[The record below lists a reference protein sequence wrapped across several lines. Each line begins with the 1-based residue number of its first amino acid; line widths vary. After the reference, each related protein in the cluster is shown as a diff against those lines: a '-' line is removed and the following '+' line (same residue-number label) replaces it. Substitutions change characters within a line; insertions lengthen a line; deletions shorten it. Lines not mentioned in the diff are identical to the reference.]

1 MKKYIESIMMLFIG
15 MVVVTACSN
24 KDDDNY
30 SWATVSGEQVFFS
43 TDLKSSVETPT
54 DVNSFTVTLNRIKT
68 DGELTVPLKITSSDG
83 CIYTP
88 AANQV
93 TFADGAKTADLTFN
107 YDPTAVVFG
116 TYYDITIS
124 IDNPELTTPYGSSQY
139 TFKAGMSEWEKMT
152 GKAVYQDDFICS
164 LFDAPQQ
171 WTVEIEKSVVTPGR
185 YKLIA
190 PYGPNTDF
198 PKYAVKLGFY
208 GDVSEAKGAYKDGG
222 NTSMIINAQDPDYVY
237 FEAFETGY
245 TDLNGDLEGAVG
257 LISYVWYWLTGG
269 TPMETIKSARPT
281 YFGKLKDGVITFTE
295 PKTCI
300 TTLDGGLAYYGNLN
314 GKLAIALPGY
324 ALKDYDAEITF
335 KGVFTD
341 PSQAVTAMCDLQLG
355 ADVTTVKAI
364 VVEDAAD
371 DGAVAD
377 AILAGDIEGTDVE
390 AGTIYVPIA
399 EDLSGKLKVVAVV
412 IAENEV
418 KTVVSAGFEYYG
430 GGASPWKSLGIGYYT
445 EDYIISYYGQK
456 DGDGNFIPYDPE
468 TYEVEIEENNDTPGL
483 YRIKNAYAPVAAMF
497 GETGGEKDIEVH
509 AENPAGVYIPMQGTG
524 IDFGNGEYGIESFGG
539 YLISQN
545 SSAPVADVIAYYAGK
560 FGTLESGIITFPAIK
575 LTNGMEIQ
583 GYLYAGG
590 ELYYYGGTTLAS
602 KIVLPSAAASVKAKA
617 KKRAAASDFARRLYM
632 GVHANKEVKKANVF
646 RIPNKVQSFKL

>member
-24 KDDDNY
+24 KDDDDY

-43 TDLKSSVETPT
+43 TDLSASVETPT

-68 DGELTVPLKITSSDG
+68 DGELTVPLKITTSDG

-93 TFADGAKTADLTFN
+93 TFADGAKTANLTFN

-124 IDNPELTTPYGSSQY
+124 IDDPELTTPYGSSQY

-152 GKAVYQDDFICS
+152 GKAVYLDDFICS
-164 LFDAPQQ
+164 LFDVPQQ

-198 PKYAVKLGFY
+198 PKYAVKLGLY
-208 GDVSEAKGAYKDGG
+208 SDVSEAKGAYKDGG

-245 TDLNGDLEGAVG
+245 SNFEGLDEGSVG

-269 TPMETIKSARPT
+269 TPMETIKSARPA

-300 TTLDGGLAYYGNLN
+300 TTLDGGLKYYGNLN

-430 GGASPWKSLGIGYYT
+430 GGANPWKSLGTGAFVDDVICPLFGYSVA
-445 EDYIISYYGQK
+445 EYG
-456 DGDGNFIPYDPE
+456 NEYP
-468 TYEVEIEENNDTPGL
+468 VEIDESTSTPGL
-483 YRIKNAYAPVAAMF
+483 YRLKAMYSAVAADF
-497 GETGGEKDIEVH
+497 GVESGTGDVLVH
-509 AENPAGVYIPMQGTG
+509 AENANAVYIPLQPLELTLGSNGPFSISTDAG
-524 IDFGNGEYGIESFGG
+524 ELVEKYGFDAVYAQLPNIFGN
-539 YLISQN
+539 
-545 SSAPVADVIAYYAGK
+545 
-560 FGTLESGIITFPAIK
+560 LENGVITFPM
-575 LTNGMEIQ
+575 LDSQTSSGDPVQ
-583 GYLYAGG
+583 YQLYAVLGDRYLFGG
-590 ELYYYGGTTLAS
+590 KTGNFTIL
-602 KIVLPSAAASVKAKA
+602 LPNATSEAKAKA
-617 KKRAAASDFARRLYM
+617 KRAARARKFASNLK
-632 GVHANKEVKKANVF
+632 GVFGKPSPKNQIVLRVNKYRVKKLN
-646 RIPNKVQSFKL
+646 R

>member
-1 MKKYIESIMMLFIG
+1 MKKYIKSIMMLFIG

-24 KDDDNY
+24 KDDDDY
-30 SWATVSGEQVFFS
+30 TWATVSGEQVFFS
-43 TDLKSSVETPT
+43 TDLSASVETPT
-54 DVNSFTVTLNRIKT
+54 DVNNFTVTLNRIQT
-68 DGELTVPLKITSSDG
+68 DGELTVPLKITTSDG

-93 TFADGAKTADLTFN
+93 TFADGAKTANLTFN

-124 IDNPELTTPYGSSQY
+124 IDDPELTTPYGSSQY

-152 GKAVYQDDFICS
+152 GKAVYLDDFICS
-164 LFDAPQQ
+164 LFDVPQQ

-198 PKYAVKLGFY
+198 PKYAVKLGLY
-208 GDVSEAKGAYKDGG
+208 SDVSEAKGAYKDGG

-245 TDLNGDLEGAVG
+245 SNFEGLDEGSVG

-269 TPMETIKSARPT
+269 TAMETIKSARPA

-418 KTVVSAGFEYYG
+418 KTVKSAGFEYYG
-430 GGASPWKSLGIGYYT
+430 GGGNPWKSLGEGYFVDDLICPLFNYT
-445 EDYIISYYGQK
+445 VADY
-456 DGDGNFIPYDPE
+456 GNEYP
-468 TYEVEIEENNDTPGL
+468 VEIDESTSTPGL
-483 YRIKNAYAPVAAMF
+483 YRLKAMYSAVAADF
-497 GETGGEKDIEVH
+497 GIASGTGDVLVH
-509 AENPAGVYIPMQGTG
+509 AENPNAVYIPLQPLELTLGSNGPFSISTDAG
-524 IDFGNGEYGIESFGG
+524 ELVEEHGFDVVYAKLPNIFGRLENG
-539 YLISQN
+539 
-545 SSAPVADVIAYYAGK
+545 V
-560 FGTLESGIITFPAIK
+560 ITFP
-575 LTNGMEIQ
+575 LLESQSGSQ
-583 GYLYAGG
+583 YQLYAILGEKYYLGG
-590 ELYYYGGTTLAS
+590 KSGS
-602 KIVLPSAAASVKAKA
+602 FKIVLPGASAEAKA
-617 KKRAAASDFARRLYM
+617 NAKRAAMARKFANSLKGTFGKPSPKHQFALR
-632 GVHANKEVKKANVF
+632 VNKYRIKNVN
-646 RIPNKVQSFKL
+646 R

>member
-1 MKKYIESIMMLFIG
+1 MKKYIKSIMMLFIG

-24 KDDDNY
+24 KDDDDY
-30 SWATVSGEQVFFS
+30 TWATVSGEQVFFS
-43 TDLKSSVETPT
+43 TDLSASVETPT
-54 DVNSFTVTLNRIKT
+54 DVNNFTVTLNRIQT
-68 DGELTVPLKITSSDG
+68 DGELTVPLKITTSDG

-93 TFADGAKTADLTFN
+93 TFADGAKTANLTFN

-124 IDNPELTTPYGSSQY
+124 IDDPELTTPYGSSQY

-164 LFDAPQQ
+164 LFDVPQQ

-198 PKYAVKLGFY
+198 PKYAVKLGLY
-208 GDVSEAKGAYKDGG
+208 SDVSEAKGAYKDGG

-245 TDLNGDLEGAVG
+245 SNFEGLDEGSVG

-269 TPMETIKSARPT
+269 TAMETIKSARPA

-418 KTVVSAGFEYYG
+418 KTVKSAGFEYYG
-430 GGASPWKSLGIGYYT
+430 GGGNPWKSLGEGYFVDDLICPLFNYT
-445 EDYIISYYGQK
+445 VADY
-456 DGDGNFIPYDPE
+456 GNEYP
-468 TYEVEIEENNDTPGL
+468 VEIDESTSTPGL
-483 YRIKNAYAPVAAMF
+483 YRLKAMYSAVAADF
-497 GETGGEKDIEVH
+497 GIASGTGDVLVH
-509 AENPAGVYIPMQGTG
+509 AENPNAVYIPLQPLELTLGSNGPFSISTDAG
-524 IDFGNGEYGIESFGG
+524 ELVEEHGFDVVYAKLPNIFGRLENG
-539 YLISQN
+539 
-545 SSAPVADVIAYYAGK
+545 V
-560 FGTLESGIITFPAIK
+560 ITFP
-575 LTNGMEIQ
+575 LLESQSGSQ
-583 GYLYAGG
+583 YQLYAILGEKYYLGG
-590 ELYYYGGTTLAS
+590 KSGS
-602 KIVLPSAAASVKAKA
+602 FKIVLPGASAEAKA
-617 KKRAAASDFARRLYM
+617 NAKRAAMARKFANSLKGTFGKPSPKHQFALR
-632 GVHANKEVKKANVF
+632 VNKYRIKNVN
-646 RIPNKVQSFKL
+646 R

>member
-1 MKKYIESIMMLFIG
+1 MKKYIKSIMMLFIG

-24 KDDDNY
+24 KDDDDY
-30 SWATVSGEQVFFS
+30 TWATVSGEQVFFS
-43 TDLKSSVETPT
+43 TDLSASVETPT
-54 DVNSFTVTLNRIKT
+54 DVNNFTVTLNRIQT
-68 DGELTVPLKITSSDG
+68 DGELTVPLKITTSDG

-93 TFADGAKTADLTFN
+93 TFADGAKTANLTFN

-124 IDNPELTTPYGSSQY
+124 IDDPELTTPYGSSQY

-164 LFDAPQQ
+164 FFDVPQQ

-198 PKYAVKLGFY
+198 PKYAVKLGLY
-208 GDVSEAKGAYKDGG
+208 SDVSEAKGAYKDGG

-245 TDLNGDLEGAVG
+245 SNFEGLDEGSVG

-269 TPMETIKSARPT
+269 TAMETIKSARPA

-324 ALKDYDAEITF
+324 ALKDYDATLTF

-364 VVEDAAD
+364 VVEEAAD

-377 AILAGDIEGTDVE
+377 AILAGDIEATDVE

-399 EDLSGKLKVVAVV
+399 EELSGKLKVVAVV

-430 GGASPWKSLGIGYYT
+430 GGANPWKSLGTGAFVDDVICPLFGYSVA
-445 EDYIISYYGQK
+445 EN
-456 DGDGNFIPYDPE
+456 GNLYP
-468 TYEVEIEENNDTPGL
+468 VEIDESTSTPGL
-483 YRIKNAYAPVAAMF
+483 YRLKAMYSAVAADF
-497 GETGGEKDIEVH
+497 GVQSGTGDILVH
-509 AENPAGVYIPMQGTG
+509 AENPNAVYIPLQSLELTLGS
-524 IDFGNGEYGIESFGG
+524 NGPFSISTDAGELVEEYGFDAVYAQLPNIFG
-539 YLISQN
+539 
-545 SSAPVADVIAYYAGK
+545 K
-560 FGTLESGIITFPAIK
+560 LENGVITFPM
-575 LTNGMEIQ
+575 LDGQTSSGDPVQ
-583 GYLYAGG
+583 YQLYAVLGDRYLFGG
-590 ELYYYGGTTLAS
+590 KTGNFTIL
-602 KIVLPSAAASVKAKA
+602 LPNATSEAKAKA
-617 KKRAAASDFARRLYM
+617 KRAAKARKFANSLKGTFGKPSPKKQFALR
-632 GVHANKEVKKANVF
+632 VNKYRVKKLN
-646 RIPNKVQSFKL
+646 R

>member
-1 MKKYIESIMMLFIG
+1 MKKYIKSIMMLFIG

-24 KDDDNY
+24 KDDDDY
-30 SWATVSGEQVFFS
+30 TWETVSGGQVFFS
-43 TDLKSSVETPT
+43 TDLSASVETPT
-54 DVNSFTVTLNRIKT
+54 DVNNFTVTLNRIQT
-68 DGELTVPLKITSSDG
+68 DGELTVPLKITTSDG

-93 TFADGAKTADLTFN
+93 TFADGAKTANLTFN

-124 IDNPELTTPYGSSQY
+124 IDDPELTTPYGSSQY

-164 LFDAPQQ
+164 LFDVPQQ

-198 PKYAVKLGFY
+198 PKYAVKLGLY
-208 GDVSEAKGAYKDGG
+208 SDVSEAKGAYKDGG

-245 TDLNGDLEGAVG
+245 SNFEGLDEGSVG

-269 TPMETIKSARPT
+269 TAMETIKSARPA

-418 KTVVSAGFEYYG
+418 KTVKSAGFEYYG
-430 GGASPWKSLGIGYYT
+430 GGGNPWKSLGEGYFVDDLICPLFNYT
-445 EDYIISYYGQK
+445 VADY
-456 DGDGNFIPYDPE
+456 GNEYP
-468 TYEVEIEENNDTPGL
+468 VEIDESTSTPGL
-483 YRIKNAYAPVAAMF
+483 YRLKAMYSAVAADF
-497 GETGGEKDIEVH
+497 GVESGTGDVLVH
-509 AENPAGVYIPMQGTG
+509 AENANAVYIPLQPLELTLGSNGPFSISTDAG
-524 IDFGNGEYGIESFGG
+524 ELVEEHGFDVVYAKLPNIFGRLENG
-539 YLISQN
+539 
-545 SSAPVADVIAYYAGK
+545 V
-560 FGTLESGIITFPAIK
+560 ITFP
-575 LTNGMEIQ
+575 LLESQSGSQ
-583 GYLYAGG
+583 YQLYAILGEKYYLGG
-590 ELYYYGGTTLAS
+590 KSGS
-602 KIVLPSAAASVKAKA
+602 FKIVLPGASAEAKA
-617 KKRAAASDFARRLYM
+617 NAKRAAMARKFANSLKGTFGKPSPKHQFALR
-632 GVHANKEVKKANVF
+632 VNKYRIKNVN
-646 RIPNKVQSFKL
+646 R

>member
-1 MKKYIESIMMLFIG
+1 MKKYIKSIMMLFIG

-24 KDDDNY
+24 KDDDDY
-30 SWATVSGEQVFFS
+30 TWATVSGEQVFFS

-208 GDVSEAKGAYKDGG
+208 GDVSEAKGAYNDGG

-245 TDLNGDLEGAVG
+245 TDLNSDLEGAVG
-257 LISYVWYWLTGG
+257 LISYVWYWLNGG

-300 TTLDGGLAYYGNLN
+300 TTLNGELAYYGNLN

-324 ALKDYDAEITF
+324 ALKDYDAALTF

-377 AILAGDIEGTDVE
+377 AILAGDIEATDVE

-430 GGASPWKSLGIGYYT
+430 GGANPWKSLGVGVYT
-445 EDYIISYYGQK
+445 DDFVVPNYTKE
-456 DGDGNFIPYDPE
+456 GNPY
-468 TYEVEIEENNDTPGL
+468 TYQVEIEENTETPGV
-483 YRIKNAYAPVAAMF
+483 YRIKNAYAPVAAAF
-497 GETGGEKDIEVH
+497 GETGGTKDIVIN
-509 AENPAGVYIPMQGTG
+509 AEDPNFVYITEQKTGLDLGYGEISIVSYAGYYIDRYGVDVVKGNYPEWGGTLADGVITLPLVTVKKQDESTIDVQGFFH
-524 IDFGNGEYGIESFGG
+524 DDG
-539 YLISQN
+539 Y
-545 SSAPVADVIAYYAGK
+545 YYAG
-560 FGTLESGIITFPAIK
+560 
-575 LTNGMEIQ
+575 TNGDFK
-583 GYLYAGG
+583 L
-590 ELYYYGGTTLAS
+590 
-602 KIVLPSAAASVKAKA
+602 VLPSASANVKAKA
-617 KKRAAASDFARRLYM
+617 KKRAAASSFARRLQKYSSAKM
-632 GVHANKEVKKANVF
+632 PMSGKKVYL
-646 RIPNKVQSFKL
+646 ISKKVQAVKF

>member
-1 MKKYIESIMMLFIG
+1 MKKYIKSIMMLFIG

-24 KDDDNY
+24 KDDDDY
-30 SWATVSGEQVFFS
+30 TWATVSGEQVFFS

-198 PKYAVKLGFY
+198 PKYAVKLGLY
-208 GDVSEAKGAYKDGG
+208 SDVSEAKGAYKDGG

-245 TDLNGDLEGAVG
+245 SNFKGLDEGSVG

-269 TPMETIKSARPT
+269 TAMETIKSARPA

-300 TTLDGGLAYYGNLN
+300 TTLDGGLAYNGNLN

-324 ALKDYDAEITF
+324 ALKDYDAALTF

-377 AILAGDIEGTDVE
+377 AILAGDIEATDVE

-430 GGASPWKSLGIGYYT
+430 GGGNPWKSLGKGYFVDDVICPLFGYSVA
-445 EDYIISYYGQK
+445 ENENLY
-456 DGDGNFIPYDPE
+456 P
-468 TYEVEIEENNDTPGL
+468 VEIDESTSTPGL
-483 YRIKNAYAPVAAMF
+483 YRLKAMYSAVAADF
-497 GETGGEKDIEVH
+497 GVQSGTGDVLVH
-509 AENPAGVYIPMQGTG
+509 AENPNAVYIPLQPLELTLGS
-524 IDFGNGEYGIESFGG
+524 NGPFSISTDAGELVEEYGFDAVYAQLPNIFG
-539 YLISQN
+539 
-545 SSAPVADVIAYYAGK
+545 K
-560 FGTLESGIITFPAIK
+560 LENGVITFPM
-575 LTNGMEIQ
+575 LDGQTSSGDPVQ
-583 GYLYAGG
+583 YQLYAVLGDRYLFGG
-590 ELYYYGGTTLAS
+590 KTGNFTIL
-602 KIVLPSAAASVKAKA
+602 LPNATSEAKAKA
-617 KKRAAASDFARRLYM
+617 KRAARARKFASNLK
-632 GVHANKEVKKANVF
+632 GVFGKPSPKDQIVLRVNKYRVKKLN
-646 RIPNKVQSFKL
+646 R

>member
-152 GKAVYQDDFICS
+152 GKAVYQEDFICS
-164 LFDAPQQ
+164 LYDAPQQ

-257 LISYVWYWLTGG
+257 LISYVWYWLNGG

-300 TTLDGGLAYYGNLN
+300 TTLDGELAYYGNLN

-430 GGASPWKSLGIGYYT
+430 GGASPWKSLGKGYFVDDMICPLFGYSVA
-445 EDYIISYYGQK
+445 DY
-456 DGDGNFIPYDPE
+456 GNEYP
-468 TYEVEIEENNDTPGL
+468 VEIDESTSTPGL
-483 YRIKNAYAPVAAMF
+483 YRLKAMFSAVAADF
-497 GETGGEKDIEVH
+497 GATSGSGDVLVH
-509 AENPAGVYIPMQGTG
+509 AENPNAVYIPLQPLELTIGSNGPFSMSTDAGELVEKYGFDAVYAQLPN
-524 IDFGNGEYGIESFGG
+524 IFGKLENG
-539 YLISQN
+539 
-545 SSAPVADVIAYYAGK
+545 V
-560 FGTLESGIITFPAIK
+560 ITFPLLQETGSDESTVDYQCWVILNDK
-575 LTNGMEIQ
+575 YYFGGMS
-583 GYLYAGG
+583 G
-590 ELYYYGGTTLAS
+590 S
-602 KIVLPSAAASVKAKA
+602 FKIVLPSASAEVKAKA
-617 KKRAAASDFARRLYM
+617 KRAAKARKFANSLKGTFGKPSPKKQFALR
-632 GVHANKEVKKANVF
+632 VNKYRVKKVN
-646 RIPNKVQSFKL
+646 R

>member
-1 MKKYIESIMMLFIG
+1 MKKYIKSIMMLFIG

-24 KDDDNY
+24 KDDDDY
-30 SWATVSGEQVFFS
+30 TWATVSGEQVFFS
-43 TDLKSSVETPT
+43 TDLSASVETPT
-54 DVNSFTVTLNRIKT
+54 DVNNFTVTLNRIKT
-68 DGELTVPLKITSSDG
+68 DGELTVPLKITTSDG

-93 TFADGAKTADLTFN
+93 TFADGAKTANLTFN

-124 IDNPELTTPYGSSQY
+124 IDDPELTTPYGSSQY

-164 LFDAPQQ
+164 LFDVPQQ

-198 PKYAVKLGFY
+198 PKYAVKLGLY
-208 GDVSEAKGAYKDGG
+208 SDVSEAKGAYKDGG

-245 TDLNGDLEGAVG
+245 SNFEGLDEGSVG

-269 TPMETIKSARPT
+269 TAMETIKSARPA

-418 KTVVSAGFEYYG
+418 KTVKSAGFEYYG
-430 GGASPWKSLGIGYYT
+430 GGGNPWKSLGEGYFVDDLICPLFNYT
-445 EDYIISYYGQK
+445 VADY
-456 DGDGNFIPYDPE
+456 GNEYP
-468 TYEVEIEENNDTPGL
+468 VEIDESTSTPGL
-483 YRIKNAYAPVAAMF
+483 YRLKAMYSAVAADF
-497 GETGGEKDIEVH
+497 GIASGTGDVLVH
-509 AENPAGVYIPMQGTG
+509 AENPNAVYIPLQPLELTLGSNGPFSISTDAG
-524 IDFGNGEYGIESFGG
+524 ELVEEHGFDVVYAKLPNIFGRLENG
-539 YLISQN
+539 
-545 SSAPVADVIAYYAGK
+545 V
-560 FGTLESGIITFPAIK
+560 ITFP
-575 LTNGMEIQ
+575 LLESQSGSQ
-583 GYLYAGG
+583 YQLYAILGEKYYLGG
-590 ELYYYGGTTLAS
+590 KSGS
-602 KIVLPSAAASVKAKA
+602 FKIVLPGASAEAKA
-617 KKRAAASDFARRLYM
+617 NAKRAAMARKFANSLKGTFGKPSPKHQFALR
-632 GVHANKEVKKANVF
+632 VNKYRIKNVN
-646 RIPNKVQSFKL
+646 R